1 MTGDIP
7 ITILYE
13 DDVLLAVDKPSGL
26 PTLPDG
32 YQKGALF
39 LVASLQARYG
49 RLWVV
54 HRLDRGTSGVV
65 VFARTAE
72 AHRALNLQFEQH
84 HADKIY
90 HALVQGVPPWDT
102 QTVDLPLRPDGDRRH
117 RTVVD
122 KRRGKPAVTHLRV
135 LERYPAHAL
144 IAAHP
149 ETGRTHQIRTHLAV
163 LGFPLV
169 GDTLYTDWHAVGSA
183 APAPVARPEQ
193 AEAARDRRSPLRLG
207 LHAVVLTLLHPATG
221 VVLALEAPYPADFIE
236 ALSRALREE
245 DLPEAGF

>member
-1 MTGDIP
+1 MTNDIP
-7 ITILYE
+7 IVILYE

-32 YQKGALF
+32 YLKDAPF
-39 LVASLQARYG
+39 LVGMLQARFG

-65 VFARTAE
+65 VMARTAE

-84 HADKIY
+84 RADKIY
-90 HALVQGVPPWDT
+90 HALVEGVPDWDT
-102 QTVDLPLRPDGDRRH
+102 QTIDLPLRPDGDRRH

-135 LERYPAHAL
+135 LERFRAHAL

-169 GDTLYTDWHAVGSA
+169 GDPLYAEWHAVGSA
-183 APAPVARPEQ
+183 ASVPVARP
-193 AEAARDRRSPLRLG
+193 APSGDRPAPVLRLG
-207 LHAVVLTLLHPATG
+207 LHAVVLTLAHPATG
-221 VVLALEAPYPADFIE
+221 VALALEAPYPPDFIE
-236 ALSRALREE
+236 ALKTLSAH
-245 DLPEAGF
+245 D